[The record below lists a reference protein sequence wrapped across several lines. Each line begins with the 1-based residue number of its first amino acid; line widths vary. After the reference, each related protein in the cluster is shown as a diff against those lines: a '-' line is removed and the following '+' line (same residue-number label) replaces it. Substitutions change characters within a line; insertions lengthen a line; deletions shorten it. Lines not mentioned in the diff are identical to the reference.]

1 MPSTVIR
8 RIDYD
13 PAEHELTVTF
23 VSGDV
28 YAYSDVPA
36 EAHDAFRG
44 AFSKGRHFAA
54 HVRDR
59 YRCRLVRRRG
69 DGGEEP
75 PECAEPVLF

>member
-13 PAEHELTVTF
+13 AAARELTVTF

-28 YAYSDVPA
+28 YAYAEVPA
-36 EAHDAFRG
+36 EAHEAFRG

-54 HVRDR
+54 HVRDH
-59 YRCRLVRRRG
+59 YECRLVRRRG
-69 DGGEEP
+69 DGDEP
-75 PECAEPVLF
+75 RECAEPVLF

>member
-1 MPSTVIR
+1 MPSAVIR

-13 PAEHELTVTF
+13 EAARELRVTF

-28 YAYSDVPA
+28 YLYEEVPA
-36 EAHDAFRG
+36 EAYQAFRG

-59 YRCRLVRRRG
+59 YRCRRVAREGRE
-69 DGGEEP
+69 DEWPVVP
-75 PECAEPVLF
+75 PTLLS

>member
-13 PAEHELTVTF
+13 EAARELRVTF

-28 YAYSDVPA
+28 YLYEAVPP
-36 EAHDAFRG
+36 EAHADFRG
-44 AFSKGRHFAA
+44 AFAKGRHFAA

-59 YRCRLVRRRG
+59 YRCRRL
-69 DGGEEP
+69 P
-75 PECAEPVLF
+75 PEGPDAHPADEQPPLLG

>member
-13 PAEHELTVTF
+13 GKSREMAVTF

-28 YAYSDVPA
+28 YCYSEVPA
-36 EAHDAFRG
+36 QAYEAFRG

-59 YRCRLVRRRG
+59 YPCRRIRR
-69 DGGEEP
+69 DGRDDEW
-75 PECAEPVLF
+75 PEVPATR